1 MGKLER
7 FAAMSAPG
15 PAAASKAPIGPRIFR
30 GGLGSEPL
38 TPSGT
43 GPIKKAPVSSLSGLA
58 ARFAASTTQ
67 SPPSVG
73 SSTPS
78 TTPGSV
84 LSRLSVLQSKG
95 SSPAET
101 SRSPGPSVKDK
112 IAAAA
117 ANTDQ
122 YPDIQRITQMP
133 VIPWM
138 TKDEHEE
145 YCRAN
150 MMAPAFDAG
159 KRLFETQS
167 NAGLAFDRFGRGFFP
182 IGVGW
187 GKTLNDIMIANKAY
201 LAGVERPCLFVP
213 SAVLGQLVER
223 DIPWIRSMIPVN
235 MPINVVAGRPM
246 KDRLSWAKS
255 GKKGLYILTYPLL
268 STKDTDDLLKHI
280 DSKLF
285 ILDEIHNLANMSAA
299 RTRRFINFVTAP
311 GAERFG
317 VGQSGTITSKSVQDY
332 WHLIYWCL
340 REYNPLPNA
349 KALALEWGE
358 VIDAEATKGSIWGT
372 EKVPETDTGGGA
384 GPLAPM
390 VRWAIKNIPVPPAVP
405 PATQRTPEEQYPLT
419 VEGFRRAYKD
429 RLNTAPGVVASGD
442 AEIGVS
448 LIICN
453 RPVKKYED
461 TLGWPELEVLMDRIN
476 DEWLTPNGDP
486 IDHAIHTWKWLYE
499 LSAGFY
505 NELVWPTPE
514 DYAKRKVLPLATTKG
529 MLERAKIHHAAGQE
543 YHKALRKW
551 FDTPD
556 CKIGMDTPMLAGN
569 EMARNGAKNVGSALY
584 DLWAFWHSCKFE
596 GMPERDSRAVRVC
609 SYKIDA
615 VIDWLKSDEGP
626 GKDEGCLIWVW
637 HQELGEWAH
646 EMLKAAGFDSVHCPA
661 GADGKILDPA
671 NAKKKIVCSLG
682 SHGTGKNLQ
691 HFEHQYYMQF
701 PRSDILAEQSLGR
714 THRNGQRADELRVYT
729 NLTHEFDELNFA
741 ACLNDALYVQQ
752 TTGNRQKLI
761 YAAYDPLPKIFPAAV
776 LRERGFELK
785 GTNAKVQAA
794 LKERFEKKE

>member
-1 MGKLER
+1 
-7 FAAMSAPG
+7 
-15 PAAASKAPIGPRIFR
+15 
-30 GGLGSEPL
+30 
-38 TPSGT
+38 
-43 GPIKKAPVSSLSGLA
+43 
-58 ARFAASTTQ
+58 
-67 SPPSVG
+67 
-73 SSTPS
+73 
-78 TTPGSV
+78 
-84 LSRLSVLQSKG
+84 
-95 SSPAET
+95 
-101 SRSPGPSVKDK
+101 
-112 IAAAA
+112 
-117 ANTDQ
+117 
-122 YPDIQRITQMP
+122 MP
-133 VIPWM
+133 VIEWM
-138 TKDEHEE
+138 SKEEHED
-145 YCRAN
+145 YCRQN
-150 MMAPAFDAG
+150 MMATAFDAG

-167 NAGLAFDRFGRGFFP
+167 NAGRAFDRYGRGFFP

-187 GKTLNDIMIANKAY
+187 GKTLNDIMIANKAF
-201 LAGVERPCLFVP
+201 LSGVQRPCLFVP
-213 SAVLGQLVER
+213 SAVLGQLVEV

-246 KDRLSWAKS
+246 NDRKSWAKS

-268 STKDTDDLLKHI
+268 STKDTDYLLQSI
-280 DSKLF
+280 DPKLV
-285 ILDEIHNLANMSAA
+285 IMDEIHNLANMAAA
-299 RTRRFINFVTAP
+299 RTRRFIKFVTEP

-340 REYNPLPNA
+340 RDYNPLPNA
-349 KALALEWGE
+349 KALALEWGA
-358 VIDAEATKGSIWGT
+358 VIDAEATKGSIWGNDQ
-372 EKVPETDTGGGA
+372 PESREDSKGGA
-384 GPLAPM
+384 GPLAPL
-390 VRWAIKNIPVPPAVP
+390 VRWAVK
-405 PATQRTPEEQYPLT
+405 TQVDPSHYPMS

-429 RLNTAPGVVASGD
+429 RLRTSPGVVASGD
-442 AEIGVS
+442 AQIGTS

-453 RPVKKYED
+453 RPVKGHENAV
-461 TLGWPELEVLMDRIN
+461 GWPELEVLIDRIN

-514 DYAKRKVLPLATTKG
+514 EYAKRKTLPLETAKD

-543 YHKALRKW
+543 YHKALKKW
-551 FDTPD
+551 FDSDD
-556 CKIGMDTPMLAGN
+556 CQSGMDTPMLAGN
-569 EMARNGAKNVGSALY
+569 EMARNGAKNVGSAIY
-584 DLWAFWHSCKFE
+584 DLWAYWHACKFE

-615 VIDWLKSDEGP
+615 LIAWLRGEEGP
-626 GKDEGCLIWVW
+626 GNEGCLIWVW
-637 HQELGEWAH
+637 HQELGEWTH
-646 EMLKAAGFDSVHCPA
+646 EMLELAGFDSIHCPA
-661 GADGKILDPA
+661 GADGKILNPD
-671 NAKKKIVCSLG
+671 NARKKIVCSLG

-776 LRERGFELK
+776 LRERGFELRGSSTK
-785 GTNAKVQAA
+785 MQAA
-794 LKERFEKKE
+794 LTERFEKKGG